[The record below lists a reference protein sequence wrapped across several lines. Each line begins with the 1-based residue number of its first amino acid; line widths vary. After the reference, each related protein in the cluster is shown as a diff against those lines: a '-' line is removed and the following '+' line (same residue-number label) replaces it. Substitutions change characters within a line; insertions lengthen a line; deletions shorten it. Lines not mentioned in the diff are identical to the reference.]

1 MLNTIELVQSVL
13 DNTGLLDR
21 IQKNVTNDAVKSV
34 ETEVRTES
42 LRQLTVG
49 HDQGRHAA
57 VLEALEVLGALPY
70 RAGRKSCVEALQNH
84 FGVVSDAEDTDEE
97 TDSNEK

>member
-1 MLNTIELVQSVL
+1 MLNTINLVQSVL

-21 IQKNVTNDAVKSV
+21 IQKNVTDDAVKSV
-34 ETEVRTES
+34 EIEVRAEA

-57 VLEALEVLGALPY
+57 ILEALEVLGTLPY

-84 FGVVSDAEDTDEE
+84 FGVVTYAEDTDEE
-97 TDSNEK
+97 ADSSE